1 MATILLT
8 GGAGFIGSHLAEM
21 MLSQGH
27 RLIIVDNLSTGKRE
41 QVPAGAHFV
50 EMDINDPEL
59 ERVFEAH
66 RPSIVSHHAAQVD
79 VRKSMDD
86 PAFDTRVN
94 YFGTLNLLDCCRR
107 HPVSQFIF
115 ASSGGAVYGDDVP
128 HPTPEEAAPHPLSIY
143 GINKWCGEQLIL
155 AYAAK
160 CGFIPTLL
168 RYANVY
174 GPRQNPHGEAGVI
187 AIFMDRLSRGAIA
200 SIHGD
205 GAKTRDFVYVEDL
218 VRINAHFLLHPEA
231 GAFNAGTGVA
241 TSIRRLAELI
251 LEAMEIHAEIPHG
264 PDKPGEQLVSVLDS
278 TKVAARL
285 GGFRF
290 TPLAEGLA
298 RMVQSRS

>member
-1 MATILLT
+1 
-8 GGAGFIGSHLAEM
+8 M
-21 MLSQGH
+21 MLHQGH

-41 QVPAGAHFV
+41 QVPEGAVFV
-50 EMDINDPEL
+50 EMDIADPEL

-94 YFGTLNLLDCCRR
+94 YFGTLNILDCCRR
-107 HPVSQFIF
+107 NPVRQLIF

-128 HPTPEEAAPHPLSIY
+128 HPTPEEATPHPLSIY
-143 GINKWCGEQLIL
+143 GINKWCGEQLIQS
-155 AYAAK
+155 YAAEY
-160 CGFIPTLL
+160 GFVPTLL

-174 GPRQNPHGEAGVI
+174 GPRQNPRGEAGVI
-187 AIFMDRLSRGAIA
+187 AIFMDRLARGEIPV
-200 SIHGD
+200 IHGN
-205 GAKTRDFVYVEDL
+205 GEKTRDFVFVEDL
-218 VRINAHFLLHPEA
+218 VRINAHFLIHPEA
-231 GAFNAGTGVA
+231 GPFNAGTGVA
-241 TSIRRLAELI
+241 TSIRALAVMI
-251 LEAMEIHAEIPHG
+251 VKAMGLDMAIPHG

-278 TKVAARL
+278 SRVAARL

-298 RMVQSRS
+298 RTIQSRS